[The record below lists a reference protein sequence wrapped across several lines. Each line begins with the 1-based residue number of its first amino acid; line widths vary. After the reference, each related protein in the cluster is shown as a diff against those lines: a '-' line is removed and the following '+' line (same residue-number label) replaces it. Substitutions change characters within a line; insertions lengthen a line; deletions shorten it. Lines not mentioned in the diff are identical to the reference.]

1 MRKLTIGMA
10 TYDDYDGVYFTIQ
23 SIRMFHK
30 EVLDDIEFVIIDN
43 NPSGNHAKPIR
54 ELTDW
59 VKEPIQYFPFIKF
72 KSTTVKNKVFEVADT
87 PYVMCIDS
95 HVMLEPGCLKK
106 LIDFYDAGLDDNN
119 LLQGPLIY
127 DDLLNISTHFDLKW
141 SGHMW
146 GTWAT
151 DDRGKDIN
159 SPPFEI
165 PAQGM
170 GLFSC
175 RKSAWLGFNKEFRG
189 FGGEEGYI
197 HEKYRKNGKK
207 TLCLPFLKWLH
218 RFGRPA
224 GVPYVNDLKD
234 RFRNYM
240 IGFVELDLDTTELKN
255 HFSNAISKED
265 IDSIE
270 QESIVLKK
278 ELDKLTNPTMVI
290 MSPDNT
296 LQDKIPKLISVSTS

>member
-1 MRKLTIGMA
+1 MKKLTIGMA

-23 SIRMFHK
+23 SIRMYHK
-30 EVLDDIEFVIIDN
+30 EVLNDIEFVIIDN

-59 VKEPIQYFPFIKF
+59 IKQPIQYFPFTKF

-95 HVMLEPGCLKK
+95 HVMLEPGSLKK
-106 LIDFYDAGLDDNN
+106 LIDFYDAGLDDGN

-127 DDLLNISTHFDLKW
+127 DDLSNISTHFDLKW

-151 DDRGKDIN
+151 DDRGKNIN
-159 SPPFEI
+159 ADPFEI

-175 RKSAWLGFNKEFRG
+175 RKSSWLGFNKEFRG

-218 RFGRPA
+218 RFGRPS

-240 IGFVELDLDTTELKN
+240 IGFVELGLDTTELKN
-255 HFSNAISKED
+255 HFNGSLSKQD

-270 QESIVLKK
+270 QESFIINK
-278 ELDKLTNPTMVI
+278 ELNKLTNPTLIV
-290 MSPDNT
+290 DC
-296 LQDKIPKLISVSTS
+296 LDKCYQDKIPKLISVSTS

>member
-30 EVLDDIEFVIIDN
+30 EILNDIEFIIIDN
-43 NPSGNHAKPIR
+43 NPSGNHAKLIR

-59 VKEPIQYFPFIKF
+59 VKEPIQYFPFAKI
-72 KSTTVKNKVFEVADT
+72 KSTIVRNKVFEVADT
-87 PYVMCIDS
+87 PYVICIDS
-95 HVMLEPGCLKK
+95 HVMLEPGSLKK
-106 LIDFYDAGLDDNN
+106 LIDFYDAGLDNNN

-127 DDLLNISTHFDLKW
+127 DDLSNVSTHFDLKW
-141 SGHMW
+141 SSHMW
-146 GTWAT
+146 GTWGT

-159 SPPFEI
+159 SVPFEI

-218 RFGRPA
+218 RFGRPS
-224 GVPYVNDLKD
+224 GVPYVNNLKD

-240 IGFVELDLDTTELKN
+240 IGFAELDLDTTELKE
-255 HFSNAISKED
+255 HFSSSISKED
-265 IDSIE
+265 IESIE
-270 QESIVLKK
+270 QESILLKK
-278 ELDKLTNPTMVI
+278 ELDEITNPIMVN
-290 MSPDNT
+290 SDT
-296 LQDKIPKLISVSTS
+296 KEASQDKIPNLISVSTS

>member
-1 MRKLTIGMA
+1 MKKLTIGMA

-23 SIRMFHK
+23 SIRMYHK
-30 EVLDDIEFVIIDN
+30 EVLNDIEFVIIDN

-59 VKEPIQYFPFIKF
+59 IKEPIQYFPYTKF
-72 KSTTVKNKVFEVADT
+72 KSTTVKNKVFEIADT

-95 HVMLEPGCLKK
+95 HVMLEPGSLKK
-106 LIDFYDAGLDDNN
+106 LIDFYDAGLDNGN

-127 DDLLNISTHFDLKW
+127 DDLSNISTHFDLNW

-151 DDRGKDIN
+151 DERGTNIEA
-159 SPPFEI
+159 PPFEI

-175 RKSAWLGFNKEFRG
+175 RKSSWLGFNKEFRG

-197 HEKYRKNGKK
+197 HEKYRKNGKH

-218 RFGRPA
+218 RFGRPS

-240 IGFVELDLDTTELKN
+240 IGFIELGLDTTELKN
-255 HFSNAISKED
+255 HFSDTLSNQD
-265 IDSIE
+265 IESIE
-270 QESIVLKK
+270 QESILLNK
-278 ELDKLTNPTMVI
+278 ELNKVTNSTISVKCI
-290 MSPDNT
+290 DSCC
-296 LQDKIPKLISVSTS
+296 QDKTPNSISVLTS

>member
-23 SIRMFHK
+23 SIRMYHK
-30 EVLDDIEFVIIDN
+30 EVLNDIEFVIIDN

-59 VKEPIQYFPFIKF
+59 IKEPVQYFPFTKF
-72 KSTTVKNKVFEVADT
+72 KSTTVKNKVFEIADT

-95 HVMLEPGCLKK
+95 HVLLEPGCLKK
-106 LIDFYDAGLDDNN
+106 LIDFYDAGLDNGN

-127 DDLLNISTHFDLKW
+127 DDLSNISTHFDLKW

-151 DDRGKDIN
+151 DDKGKDID

-175 RKSAWLGFNKEFRG
+175 RKNSWLGFNKEFRG

-197 HEKYRKNGKK
+197 HEKYRKNGKQ

-218 RFGRPA
+218 RFGRPS

-240 IGFVELDLDTTELKN
+240 IGFIELDLDTTELKN
-255 HFSNAISKED
+255 HFSQALSKQD
-265 IDSIE
+265 IEAIE
-270 QESIVLKK
+270 QESILLNK
-278 ELDKLTNPTMVI
+278 ELDKIINPTKTIKCIDVCC
-290 MSPDNT
+290 
-296 LQDKIPKLISVSTS
+296 QDKTPNSISVLTS

>member
-23 SIRMFHK
+23 SIRMYHK
-30 EVLDDIEFVIIDN
+30 EVLNDIEFVIIDN

-59 VKEPIQYFPFIKF
+59 IKEPIQYFPFTKF
-72 KSTTVKNKVFEVADT
+72 KSTTVKNKVFEIADT

-95 HVMLEPGCLKK
+95 HVMLEPGSLKK
-106 LIDFYDAGLDDNN
+106 LIDFYDSGFDNGN

-127 DDLLNISTHFDLKW
+127 DDLSNISTHFDLKW

-151 DDRGKDIN
+151 DDRGTNID

-175 RKSAWLGFNKEFRG
+175 RKNSWLGFNKEFRG

-197 HEKYRKNGKK
+197 HEKYRKNGKH

-218 RFGRPA
+218 RFGRPS

-240 IGFVELDLDTTELKN
+240 IGFIELGLDTTELKN
-255 HFSNAISKED
+255 HFSQALSNQD
-265 IDSIE
+265 IESIE
-270 QESIVLKK
+270 QESIILNK
-278 ELDKLTNPTMVI
+278 ELNKVTNPTISVKCI
-290 MSPDNT
+290 DNCC
-296 LQDKIPKLISVSTS
+296 QDKIPNSISVLTS

>member
-1 MRKLTIGMA
+1 
-10 TYDDYDGVYFTIQ
+10 
-23 SIRMFHK
+23 
-30 EVLDDIEFVIIDN
+30 
-43 NPSGNHAKPIR
+43 
-54 ELTDW
+54 
-59 VKEPIQYFPFIKF
+59 
-72 KSTTVKNKVFEVADT
+72 
-87 PYVMCIDS
+87 MCIDS
-95 HVMLEPGCLKK
+95 HVLLEPGCLKK
-106 LIDFYDAGLDDNN
+106 LIDFYDAGLDNGN

-127 DDLLNISTHFDLKW
+127 DDLSNISTHFDLKW

-151 DDRGKDIN
+151 DDKGKDID

-175 RKSAWLGFNKEFRG
+175 RKNSWLGFNKEFRG

-197 HEKYRKNGKK
+197 HEKYRKNGKQ

-218 RFGRPA
+218 RFGRPS

-240 IGFVELDLDTTELKN
+240 IGFIELGLDTTELKN
-255 HFSNAISKED
+255 HFSQALSKQD
-265 IDSIE
+265 IEAIE
-270 QESIVLKK
+270 QESILLNK
-278 ELDKLTNPTMVI
+278 ELDKIINPTKTIKCIDVYC
-290 MSPDNT
+290 
-296 LQDKIPKLISVSTS
+296 QDKTPNSISVLTS